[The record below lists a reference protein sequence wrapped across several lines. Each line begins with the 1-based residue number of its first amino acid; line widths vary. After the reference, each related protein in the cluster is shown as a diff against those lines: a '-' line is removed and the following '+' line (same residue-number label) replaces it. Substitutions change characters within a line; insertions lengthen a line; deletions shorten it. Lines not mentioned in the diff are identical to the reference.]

1 MSEEQTEVEELDLH
15 LSDDEEEDL
24 IIKNEKK
31 EVCLDKIPQTK

>member
-24 IIKNEKK
+24 IIKKEKK